1 MIYDA
6 VHKQAVISINRNYHI
21 VNVEDIQ
28 LPPVS
33 EDEKQMQRLWKNFYD
48 TIAIKERFNP
58 KCRMNFMPKR
68 VWANLPEM
76 QSEENTTNLPQK
88 V

>member
-1 MIYDA
+1 
-6 VHKQAVISINRNYHI
+6 
-21 VNVEDIQ
+21 
-28 LPPVS
+28 
-33 EDEKQMQRLWKNFYD
+33 MQRLWKNFYD